1 MGKETY
7 HRICPNCL
15 SDPRWQTCV
24 FLEPAPLNEYE
35 VDGTVFTCPNCGLK
49 IIYNPKAKAKTT
61 EATFK
66 YIYPPPEGRIEYHD
80 TPIVGITTR
89 RNVRNMAFK
98 DDEVNHTYY
107 YAEIQYYGFYLRFA
121 KEVFIP
127 CLDCQEELQR
137 IIDSHTIRIIESSNK
152 IILLR
157 HDLER
162 MDMERKTTETAYR
175 NMIAFS
181 LRFLRYDP
189 TFVPCYK
196 CQKKLQKILENAELI
211 IGNKDYEPMIE
222 FFRKWRPLE
231 EEWKA
236 QINK

>member
-1 MGKETY
+1 METTKY
-7 HRICPNCL
+7 NICPHCL
-15 SDPRWQTCV
+15 DFQQCLV
-24 FLEPAPLNEYE
+24 FLEPLPIEGGTFA
-35 VDGTVFTCPNCGLK
+35 TVFRCPNCGAKFVYDNKYDVFAVHLK
-49 IIYNPKAKAKTT
+49 NQGYAGDIS
-61 EATFK
+61 
-66 YIYPPPEGRIEYHD
+66 IED
-80 TPIVGITTR
+80 MPFITTR

-127 CLDCQEELQR
+127 CLECQEELQR

-162 MDMERKTTETAYR
+162 MDMKRKTTETAYR

-231 EEWKA
+231 EEWVRTQVK
-236 QINK
+236 Q